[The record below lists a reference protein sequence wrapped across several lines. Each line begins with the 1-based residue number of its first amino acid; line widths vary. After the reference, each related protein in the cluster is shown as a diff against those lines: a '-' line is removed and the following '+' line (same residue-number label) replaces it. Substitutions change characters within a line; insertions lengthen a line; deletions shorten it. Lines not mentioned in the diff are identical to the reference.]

1 MVSGP
6 LMLDKLARGCGGRV
20 LGSVLLL
27 GTIAAILMASGSG
40 KTVSGF
46 VLQLG
51 VISARTTTS
60 EGEDAAWR
68 SSAQVAA
75 AAVACVCAFSWSSVA
90 RPVSRNVR
98 AASRPRWARV
108 LAGYLLIASVQLG
121 EAACEGGSAIG
132 DAFCDTEY
140 NVAECA
146 YDGGDCCESTC
157 DDTGT
162 FFTCGTSPGGYDN
175 CIDPSVPTPL
185 PSPVPSAVPTPRP
198 TGYAMD
204 DSNINTAVAAWL
216 ADATAAEATYGHIST
231 WETGGGDGHVVVV
244 FPV

>member
-1 MVSGP
+1 
-6 LMLDKLARGCGGRV
+6 MLDKLARGCGGRV

-68 SSAQVAA
+68 SSSQVAA
-75 AAVACVCAFSWSSVA
+75 AAVACVCAFLWSSA
-90 RPVSRNVR
+90 RPVSRNVW

-198 TGYAMD
+198 TGYAMT
-204 DSNINTAVAAWL
+204 DSNA
-216 ADATAAEATYGHIST
+216 ST
-231 WETGGGDGHVVVV
+231 HYCTSGRRRQHD
-244 FPV
+244 